1 MLPFSTQSRHTDSNS
16 APDEMRLHRQR
27 TWSLSILP
35 GRAPTTNIVHPAVR
49 MFQRRAMLL
58 HFNWPLNKMVI
69 PRVLDW
75 FPLQVGDVRGPQVL
89 ENVHVCSKDLLG
101 WSVC

>member
-1 MLPFSTQSRHTDSNS
+1 
-16 APDEMRLHRQR
+16 
-27 TWSLSILP
+27 
-35 GRAPTTNIVHPAVR
+35 
-49 MFQRRAMLL
+49 MLL